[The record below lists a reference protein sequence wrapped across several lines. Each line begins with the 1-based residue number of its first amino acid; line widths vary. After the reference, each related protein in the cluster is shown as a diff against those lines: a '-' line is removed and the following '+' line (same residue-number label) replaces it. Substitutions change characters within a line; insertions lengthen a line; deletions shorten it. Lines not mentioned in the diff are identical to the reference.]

1 MKLYRCDLC
10 GRVFHEIT
18 PHVCVHGNYRKRNL
32 TFTEFEDVDCE
43 YIKKSKVDVKEKSFP
58 NIPQGALTLQERD
71 EPKIEFIANWEHR
84 RYEIAKDAMAGI
96 IANSSKDDY
105 RYEER
110 GCSQNYKY
118 KLQRADIAHRAVLYA
133 DALIAELK
141 RKDDGEEV

>member
-43 YIKKSKVDVKEKSFP
+43 YVKKSEVDVKEKYFP
-58 NIPQGALTLQERD
+58 NIPQGALMLEKPL
-71 EPKIEFIANWEHR
+71 EPKIEFMINWEQAR
-84 RYEIAKDAMAGI
+84 IDAAIGAMTAMLASPALMEVVTNPSNVVEKSFESRVAKL
-96 IANSSKDDY
+96 SS
-105 RYEER
+105 E
-110 GCSQNYKY
+110 
-118 KLQRADIAHRAVLYA
+118 YA

-141 RKDDGEEV
+141 KEE

>member
-43 YIKKSKVDVKEKSFP
+43 YVKKTKIV
-58 NIPQGALTLQERD
+58 PQGALILQEHD
-71 EPKIEFIANWEHR
+71 EPQIEFMANWEHR
-84 RYEIAKDAMAGI
+84 RYETARDVLCNILASVDPLEMSRRQEYVGAVALKERLAKASCD
-96 IANSSKDDY
+96 
-105 RYEER
+105 
-110 GCSQNYKY
+110 
-118 KLQRADIAHRAVLYA
+118 YA

-141 RKDDGEEV
+141 RKNDGEEV